1 MDKTVH
7 MSKLEM
13 QNEEMARIKKE
24 RVMAYEGRIED
35 REIDVYNHDSMVLL
49 AQQKKTQEIWQQE
62 ENKDDKED

>member
-24 RVMAYEGRIED
+24 RVMAYEGLIED